1 MCCPPPAKSRPK
13 REREWTQ
20 PDRHSAQRAIQRRT
34 KSAWEEVA
42 VQEVRR
48 RVRGEGR
55 LASDPREVTGLSR
68 EREAPPPDLVV
79 RLRGETDSG
88 ARGSP
93 RRSCAG
99 SGRREAGCDCRAW
112 IGGVLLEH
120 ILYTSRSLASPSLL
134 NPFSSSS
141 PAFLSRLLLSLSPRR
156 RSHVNTT
163 GGRRRPVHP

>member
-1 MCCPPPAKSRPK
+1 MKVHVAHVLRYRDPSPPHCWIGDRMCVVHHQRK
-13 REREWTQ
+13 RAQKEKESGPNPTATQRSERY
-20 PDRHSAQRAIQRRT
+20 SAAQKARG
-34 KSAWEEVA
+34 EVA

-88 ARGSP
+88 ARGRP

-134 NPFSSSS
+134 NPFS
-141 PAFLSRLLLSLSPRR
+141 
-156 RSHVNTT
+156 
-163 GGRRRPVHP
+163 